1 METFDLL
8 LTMAEV
14 AVGLAGFSAIIVTLN
29 RRPIR
34 EWDDTDQLNL
44 RLLIQVSGLTIF
56 FSLLPLLLQIPL
68 SIPDTWLYGLLI
80 YGLIHI
86 IDVSFFLMNVTPE
99 TPPVFRN
106 SARTGFCVAVIQLI
120 VFGVGTTVWQEAVYV
135 FTLFWHLGIV
145 FLAFILLLYQIRH
158 APKSNSSDQS

>member
-56 FSLLPLLLQIPL
+56 FRYY
-68 SIPDTWLYGLLI
+68 LYFCRF
-80 YGLIHI
+80 H
-86 IDVSFFLMNVTPE
+86 SQSRTPG
-99 TPPVFRN
+99 
-106 SARTGFCVAVIQLI
+106 SMDC
-120 VFGVGTTVWQEAVYV
+120 
-135 FTLFWHLGIV
+135 
-145 FLAFILLLYQIRH
+145 
-158 APKSNSSDQS
+158 